1 MSQQK
6 VGSRAPSKTSVASDK
21 NVIDED
27 ESTKP
32 EFIYGGPFIKVEKPS
47 PFINTST
54 PINLPLQ
61 GTFKKSFAY
70 YSLRDRLPVIL
81 TKVIDYLSREGS
93 KIRSAHNA
101 SDDDI
106 RGLIQYVTKL
116 KNDLVTNKK
125 YDLFT
130 VDTPEAKR
138 WNHWIESCD
147 SQHYFTNTWV
157 FTECYVYRRLREGCE
172 LSKGLKNF
180 DPFDEQKLKA
190 FQNSLEPMCVVA
202 DKLVTM
208 LPPSDKDKRKADF
221 TTLLKICLWANKC
234 DLSLSMGEQVSLK
247 SADGKARSASVAS
260 LSILDPF
267 KMVLDLKDKV
277 LVDDSSKICDQV
289 IAKTEA
295 MAKAI
300 AANTTFKFQ
309 CSCHRLAT
317 QFGIPR
323 CPDKEADPAA
333 KSEAKSEAKLEV
345 KSEAAPE
352 AEGEVTEEPP
362 KIPCPAKMVL
372 PEVVTFDIVCD
383 NSGYELFSDLCFAHF
398 LISQEIVKKVRFHV
412 KKIPWFVSDVTP
424 VDFKKTLE
432 MCANA
437 NYSREV
443 PQEAPPESGEGG
455 GATDPPPPLTV
466 SADNLRQLGSQWMQ
480 FFEDGTFVVM
490 CDEFWT
496 SPIMY
501 KEMKTQAFQLYRKLQ
516 LTAAILFKGDLN
528 YRKLLAERNCPPTLS
543 FEQALQ
549 GFNPAPIIALR
560 TVKADLICGLPKG
573 KFEQLNKIDEK
584 WMEKGDYGVIQYGG
598 KVEPLKS
605 SDRPCPDYGEECRGV
620 ICPAHPTDI
629 VT

>member
-6 VGSRAPSKTSVASDK
+6 VGSPRAPSKTSVASDK
-21 NVIDED
+21 NLIDED

-32 EFIYGGPFIKVEKPS
+32 DFIYGGPFIKIEKPS
-47 PFINTST
+47 PFINTTT
-54 PINLPLQ
+54 PINIPLQ

-93 KIRSAHNA
+93 KIKSAHGA
-101 SDDDI
+101 GDEDI

-125 YDLFT
+125 YDLLT

-138 WNHWIESCD
+138 WNQWIENCD

-208 LPPSDKDKRKADF
+208 LSPSDKDKRKADF
-221 TTLLKICLWANKC
+221 ITLLKICLWSNKC

-247 SADGKARSASVAS
+247 SSDGKERSASVVS

-277 LVDDSSKICDQV
+277 LVDDSAKICDQV

-300 AANTTFKFQ
+300 AA
-309 CSCHRLAT
+309 
-317 QFGIPR
+317 
-323 CPDKEADPAA
+323 EADPAA
-333 KSEAKSEAKLEV
+333 KSEAKLEAKSEV
-345 KSEAAPE
+345 D
-352 AEGEVTEEPP
+352 GETAEEPP

-424 VDFKKTLE
+424 VDFK
-432 MCANA
+432 
-437 NYSREV
+437 
-443 PQEAPPESGEGG
+443 
-455 GATDPPPPLTV
+455 
-466 SADNLRQLGSQWMQ
+466 
-480 FFEDGTFVVM
+480 
-490 CDEFWT
+490 
-496 SPIMY
+496 
-501 KEMKTQAFQLYRKLQ
+501 
-516 LTAAILFKGDLN
+516 
-528 YRKLLAERNCPPTLS
+528 
-543 FEQALQ
+543 
-549 GFNPAPIIALR
+549 
-560 TVKADLICGLPKG
+560 
-573 KFEQLNKIDEK
+573 
-584 WMEKGDYGVIQYGG
+584 
-598 KVEPLKS
+598 
-605 SDRPCPDYGEECRGV
+605 
-620 ICPAHPTDI
+620 
-629 VT
+629 

>member
-6 VGSRAPSKTSVASDK
+6 VGSPRAPSKTSVASDK
-21 NVIDED
+21 NLIDED

-32 EFIYGGPFIKVEKPS
+32 DFIYGGPFIKIEKPS
-47 PFINTST
+47 PFINTTT
-54 PINLPLQ
+54 PINIPLQ

-93 KIRSAHNA
+93 KIKSAHGA

-125 YDLFT
+125 YDLLT

-138 WNHWIESCD
+138 WNQWIENCD

-221 TTLLKICLWANKC
+221 ITLLKICLWSNKC

-247 SADGKARSASVAS
+247 SSDGKERSASVVS

-267 KMVLDLKDKV
+267 KMILDLKDKV
-277 LVDDSSKICDQV
+277 LVDDSAKICDQV

-300 AANTTFKFQ
+300 AA
-309 CSCHRLAT
+309 
-317 QFGIPR
+317 
-323 CPDKEADPAA
+323 EADPAA
-333 KSEAKSEAKLEV
+333 KSEAKFEV
-345 KSEAAPE
+345 D
-352 AEGEVTEEPP
+352 GETAEEPP

-432 MCANA
+432 MCTNA

-443 PQEAPPESGEGG
+443 PQEAPADSGEGV
-455 GATDPPPPLTV
+455 GAAEPPPPLTV
-466 SADNLRQLGSQWMQ
+466 SADNLRQLGTQWMQ
-480 FFEDGTFVVM
+480 FFQDGTFVVM
-490 CDEFWT
+490 CDDFWT

-501 KEMKTQAFQLYRKLQ
+501 KDMKMQEFQLYRKLQ

-528 YRKLLAERNCPPTLS
+528 YRKLLAERNCVPTLS

-584 WMEKGDYGVIQYGG
+584 WMEKGDYGVIQYSG
-598 KVEPLKS
+598 KVEPLKP

-620 ICPAHPTDI
+620 ICPAQPTDI

>member
-1 MSQQK
+1 MPAYDWK
-6 VGSRAPSKTSVASDK
+6 
-21 NVIDED
+21 IDTE
-27 ESTKP
+27 
-32 EFIYGGPFIKVEKPS
+32 
-47 PFINTST
+47 
-54 PINLPLQ
+54 NLPVMRIVTPRNVEMC
-61 GTFKKSFAY
+61 GIFGMSFAY

-93 KIRSAHNA
+93 KIKSAHGA

-125 YDLFT
+125 YDLLT

-138 WNHWIESCD
+138 WNQWIENCD

-221 TTLLKICLWANKC
+221 ITLLKICLWSNKC

-247 SADGKARSASVAS
+247 SSDGKERSASVVS

-267 KMVLDLKDKV
+267 KMILDLKDKV
-277 LVDDSSKICDQV
+277 LVDDSAKICDQV

-333 KSEAKSEAKLEV
+333 KSEAKFEV
-345 KSEAAPE
+345 D
-352 AEGEVTEEPP
+352 GETAEEPP

-432 MCANA
+432 MCTNA

-443 PQEAPPESGEGG
+443 PQEAPADSGEGV
-455 GATDPPPPLTV
+455 GAAEPPPPLTV
-466 SADNLRQLGSQWMQ
+466 SADNLRQLGTQWMQ
-480 FFEDGTFVVM
+480 FFQDGTFVVM
-490 CDEFWT
+490 CDDFWT

-501 KEMKTQAFQLYRKLQ
+501 KDMKMQEFQLYRKLQ

-528 YRKLLAERNCPPTLS
+528 YRKLLAERNCVPTLS

-584 WMEKGDYGVIQYGG
+584 WMEKGDYGVIQYSG
-598 KVEPLKS
+598 KVEPLKP

-620 ICPAHPTDI
+620 ICPAQPTDI